1 MKLLNIGL
9 CVVVG
14 FVGFSSVE
22 VQSEKQQALAA
33 QLVSNPALISLMGA
47 SSSARSAG
55 SAGSTNSSIG
65 SNSSSG
71 ASKVENAFSPGVG
84 AEALVLKVIASAKST
99 IRLAAYSFTSPKVVQ
114 ALLHAKKRGVD
125 VRVVVDDRGNR
136 SKASVSAMNILL
148 GAAIPVRTNSK
159 YAIHHDKYVI
169 VDEIHVQTGSFNYSK
184 AAAKSNSENVLVVW
198 GNADLAYSYLKHWRN
213 RFENGR
219 LVRLAY

>member
-1 MKLLNIGL
+1 MKFVKFAKYSL

-14 FVGFSSVE
+14 FVGLNFIE
-22 VQSEKQQALAA
+22 VQGQNQQALAVE
-33 QLVSNPALISLMGA
+33 LGSNSALISLMGA
-47 SSSARSAG
+47 SSS
-55 SAGSTNSSIG
+55 SSIT
-65 SNSSSG
+65 
-71 ASKVENAFSPGVG
+71 SKVENAFSPGVD

-148 GAAIPVRTNSK
+148 GASIPVRTNSK

-198 GNADLAYSYLKHWRN
+198 SNADLAYSYLKHWRH
-213 RFENGR
+213 RYEHGR
-219 LVRLAY
+219 VVHLAY

>member
-1 MKLLNIGL
+1 MKFVKFAKYSL

-14 FVGFSSVE
+14 FVGLNFIE
-22 VQSEKQQALAA
+22 VQGQNQQALAVE
-33 QLVSNPALISLMGA
+33 LGSNSALISLMGA
-47 SSSARSAG
+47 SSS
-55 SAGSTNSSIG
+55 SSIT
-65 SNSSSG
+65 
-71 ASKVENAFSPGVG
+71 SKVENAFSPGVD

-148 GAAIPVRTNSK
+148 GASIPVRTNSK

-198 GNADLAYSYLKHWRN
+198 SNADLAYSYLKHWRD
-213 RFENGR
+213 RYEHGR
-219 LVRLAY
+219 VVHLAY